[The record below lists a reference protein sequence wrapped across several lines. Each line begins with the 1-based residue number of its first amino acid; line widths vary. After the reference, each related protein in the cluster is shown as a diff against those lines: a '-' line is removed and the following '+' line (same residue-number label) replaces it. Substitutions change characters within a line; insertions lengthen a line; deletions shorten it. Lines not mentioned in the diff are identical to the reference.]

1 MKRFLLFAVS
11 AFLCVTASAQNTPIT
26 ESNYELPARFTPE
39 KMEKMVF
46 STTVSPNFLKDGNKF
61 WYSYRTSD
69 GTFWYI
75 VDGVKGTKEPLFD
88 NAKMAAQ
95 ISEIT
100 LDPCDAQHL
109 PVRDIRFAEDGKSFI
124 FEVTSSQDMTK
135 EELEIFNERR
145 QISEYEEDSD
155 KKKQKVRK
163 TIFLEYNLASGK
175 VIELP
180 DYFKEHVDPSWA
192 SISPDGNT
200 IIFARSN
207 NLYWMDRENFEKA
220 KINAKDSTVVEH
232 QFTKDGTQD
241 FSWGGAER
249 GTNVEREKNRG
260 KRSGVFAVW
269 SPDSSKFL
277 ISRTDNTLVGDL
289 WVINNTAQPR
299 PTLETY
305 KYQLPGEENSPVYHL
320 YLFDSQT
327 KEQKEVDVAKF
338 KDQNISVYTAKRK
351 LADQSDINR
360 KPTMWLG
367 GSDRF
372 YLQRTSRDMKK
383 IDLCMVDLSDEAL
396 AAQPIIEER
405 MNTSLE
411 SRGIELI
418 NNNSEI
424 IWWSERSGWAH
435 FYLYNALSGELKGQ
449 ITEGDY
455 HCFSTLSV
463 DESTRTLYYLAN
475 GYDKEENPYYTH
487 LFKVAVDGGTPTQL
501 TASGFDNTITLGDNN
516 NLFLN
521 SFSRVDT
528 TPESALYN
536 TLGRELNHLETADLS
551 NLMAAGYQFP
561 EQFIVKADDG
571 VTDLYGVMYKPYDFD
586 PEKLYPIIE
595 YVYPGPQTEAVN
607 TQFTALKMDRVDR
620 LAQFGFIVITVGNRG
635 GHPNRSKWYHNYGYG
650 DLRDYGLA
658 DKKRVVEQL
667 AAKHDFI
674 DINKVGIHGHS
685 GGGFMSTAAMLV
697 YPDFFK
703 VAVSCAGNHQNNI
716 YNRWWSEKHHGVK
729 EVVNDEGEST
739 FEYSIDTN
747 ADIAKNLKG
756 NLLLIHGDIDNNVH
770 PANTITVVK
779 ALIRENKRFDML
791 ILPGQRHAFG
801 DMTEYFFWKMG
812 DYFSRHLIG
821 DQETSI
827 DIPQMQGAK
836 SR

>member
-1 MKRFLLFAVS
+1 MKKLLLFAAS
-11 AFLCVTASAQNTPIT
+11 AILSLSASAQNTPIT

-39 KMEKMVF
+39 KMKKMVY
-46 STTVSPNFLKDGNKF
+46 STTITPNFLKNGNQF
-61 WYSYRTSD
+61 WYSYKTSE
-69 GTFWYI
+69 GTVWYL
-75 VDGVKGTKEPLFD
+75 VDGVKGTKEVLFD

-109 PVRDIRFAEDGKSFI
+109 PLRDIRFAEDGKSFV

-135 EELEIFNERR
+135 EELEIYNERR
-145 QISEYEEDSD
+145 QISENEDD
-155 KKKQKVRK
+155 KEKKNQKIRK
-163 TIFLEYNLASGK
+163 TIFMEYNIASGK
-175 VIELP
+175 VTELP
-180 DYFKEHVDPSWA
+180 DYFKLHVDPSWA

-220 KINAKDSTVVEH
+220 KINGKDSTVVEH
-232 QFTKDGTQD
+232 QFTTDGTQD

-249 GTNVEREKNRG
+249 GTNVEREKSRG
-260 KRSGVFAVW
+260 KRSRTYLVW
-269 SPDSSKFL
+269 SPDSEKFL
-277 ISRTDNTLVGDL
+277 VSRTDYTEVGDL
-289 WVINNTAQPR
+289 WVINNTALPR

-305 KYQLPGEENSPVYHL
+305 KYHMPGEENAPQSHL
-320 YLFDSQT
+320 YIFDAQSKESQ
-327 KEQKEVDVAKF
+327 EVNIAAF
-338 KDQNISVYTAKRK
+338 QDQVFSVYTAKRK
-351 LADQSDINR
+351 LADRDDLNP

-367 GSDRF
+367 GADKF

-383 IDLCMVDLSDEAL
+383 IDLCVVDLNDETLTAKAL
-396 AAQPIIEER
+396 IEER

-418 NNNSEI
+418 KNNSEI
-424 IWWSERSGWAH
+424 IWWSERSGWGH
-435 FYLYNALSGELKGQ
+435 FYLYDAATGDLKSQ

-455 HCFSTLSV
+455 HCESTLGV
-463 DESTRTLYYLAN
+463 DEQSRTLYYIAN
-475 GYDKEENPYYTH
+475 GYDKGENPYYTH
-487 LFKVAVDGGTPTQL
+487 LYKVAVDGGTPTQL
-501 TASGFDNTITLGDNN
+501 TANGVDNAITLGDNN
-516 NLFLN
+516 NFFLN
-521 SFSRVDT
+521 NFSRVDT

-536 TLGRELNHLETADLS
+536 NVGRQLNHLETADLS
-551 NLMAAGYQFP
+551 SLMAAGYQFP
-561 EQFIVKADDG
+561 TPFKVKADDG
-571 VTDLYGVMYKPYDFD
+571 VTDLYGVMYKPFDFD
-586 PEKLYPIIE
+586 PTKLYPIIE

-607 TQFTALKMDRVDR
+607 TKFTTSMDRVDR
-620 LAQFGFIVITVGNRG
+620 LAQFGFIVVTVGNRG

-667 AAKHDFI
+667 AAEHNFI

-729 EVVNDEGEST
+729 EVINDEGEST
-739 FEYSIDTN
+739 FEYSIDKN

-770 PANTITVVK
+770 PANTISVVK
-779 ALIRENKRFDML
+779 ALINANKRFDML
-791 ILPGQRHAFG
+791 IMPGQRHSFG

-821 DQETSI
+821 DCETSI

-836 SR
+836 SK